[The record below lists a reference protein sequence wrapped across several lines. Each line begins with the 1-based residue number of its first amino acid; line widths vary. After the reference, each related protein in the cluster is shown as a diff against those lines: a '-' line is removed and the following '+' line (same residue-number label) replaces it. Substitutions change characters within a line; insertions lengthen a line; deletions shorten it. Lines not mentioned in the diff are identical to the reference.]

1 MVNGVIFPDYIENL
15 NAKIS
20 FSNYE
25 IVADKKYEKQAMI
38 FNNVLAKALDVDE
51 SKQAYHIEFF
61 HNKDL
66 RDNQY
71 IIQMDNSMM
80 HIEVGNKQALSLAIN
95 VVTSLYLTS
104 RLTFFGRKYQPNAQV
119 QIRQLSVSHSFIY
132 NRKKKKASLAHSSVA

>member
-1 MVNGVIFPDYIENL
+1 MVNEVIYPDYIENL
-15 NAKIS
+15 NVKIS

-38 FNNVLAKALDVDE
+38 FNNVLAKSLAVDE

-71 IIQMDNSMM
+71 VIQMDNSIM

-95 VVTSLYLTS
+95 VVSDILSLSKKIAVKKLT
-104 RLTFFGRKYQPNAQV
+104 A
-119 QIRQLSVSHSFIY
+119 
-132 NRKKKKASLAHSSVA
+132 KAYYMENNMQK